1 MTLILNK
8 TSLTSSSAKFKFTR
22 KLNLIFTLK
31 IWFLSALSGNAH
43 LRHRFWQNQRDYLSI
58 KIHENTWFSLIL
70 IGDVNRL
77 VILNF
82 ISRQSP
88 RVISDRI
95 LFGSEFVFPVENWSL
110 TVICLFYIKY
120 WPKMDNFG
128 WLVMTE
134 SGWLL
139 IYVNGLCENVI
150 SGYCLLNLLRSL
162 NLTSKIGILAFGT
175 LLGKSI
181 ISAFSFYKQKN
192 LALNKTII
200 VLN

>member
-22 KLNLIFTLK
+22 KLNLIFTLE

-43 LRHRFWQNQRDYLSI
+43 LHYRFWQKQRDHLST
-58 KIHENTWFSLIL
+58 KIHENTWSSLIL

-88 RVISDRI
+88 RVISDLI
-95 LFGSEFVFPVENWSL
+95 LFGSKFVFPVKNWSL
-110 TVICLFYIKY
+110 TVICLFYLKY
-120 WPKMDNFG
+120 RSKIVFG
-128 WLVMTE
+128 WLVMT
-134 SGWLL
+134 GWDWLL
-139 IYVNGLCENVI
+139 IKVNGLCENII
-150 SGYCLLNLLRSL
+150 SGYCLLNLLTRSL
-162 NLTSKIGILAFGT
+162 NLTLKIGILDFGT

>member
-1 MTLILNK
+1 M
-8 TSLTSSSAKFKFTR
+8 
-22 KLNLIFTLK
+22 
-31 IWFLSALSGNAH
+31 
-43 LRHRFWQNQRDYLSI
+43 QRDYLST

-88 RVISDRI
+88 RVISDLI

-110 TVICLFYIKY
+110 TVICLFISILAKTY
-120 WPKMDNFG
+120 
-128 WLVMTE
+128 LV
-134 SGWLL
+134 SHDGIRPIADLSQCLWSLWF
-139 IYVNGLCENVI
+139 II

-162 NLTSKIGILAFGT
+162 NLTLKIGILDFGT

-192 LALNKTII
+192 LAHNKTII

>member
-22 KLNLIFTLK
+22 KLNLIFTHK

-43 LRHRFWQNQRDYLSI
+43 LHYRFWQIKRDYLST
-58 KIHENTWFSLIL
+58 KIHENTWFLLIL

-88 RVISDRI
+88 RVISDLI
-95 LFGSEFVFPVENWSL
+95 LFGSEFFFPVKNWSL
-110 TVICLFYIKY
+110 TVICLFNNKY
-120 WPKMDNFG
+120 RLKIDNSY
-128 WLVMTE
+128 WLVIT
-134 SGWLL
+134 S
-139 IYVNGLCENVI
+139 LCENII

-162 NLTSKIGILAFGT
+162 NLTLKIGILAFGT

-192 LALNKTII
+192 LALYKTII